1 VGYAPFVLAAAAGLN
16 PWLPL
21 LIVAGLAMFTH
32 HADLTPGFAG
42 LLGWPLIAALAL
54 LLLADAVASK
64 VPRLARPV
72 ERLTLATG
80 AAAGAVLGL
89 ALPNALLAGAP
100 PLAAAAGALLALA
113 VQLGRQRLARA
124 LDRHLQGLGH
134 IGAGIVA
141 DVAAGAVSAVT
152 FLVAA

>member
-1 VGYAPFVLAAAAGLN
+1 
-16 PWLPL
+16 
-21 LIVAGLAMFTH
+21 
-32 HADLTPGFAG
+32 
-42 LLGWPLIAALAL
+42 
-54 LLLADAVASK
+54 
-64 VPRLARPV
+64 V